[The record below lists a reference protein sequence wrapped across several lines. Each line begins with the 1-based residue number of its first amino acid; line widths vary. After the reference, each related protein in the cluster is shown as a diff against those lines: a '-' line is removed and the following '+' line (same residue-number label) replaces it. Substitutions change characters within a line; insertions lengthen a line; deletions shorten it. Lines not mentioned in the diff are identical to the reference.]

1 MGGTL
6 WRGYDQAALDQ
17 QINLRART
25 PEHVEFFARWAEE
38 SRRTRAASACR
49 LDLPYGDQPMQ
60 TLDFFP
66 AGGSDAPLVA
76 FIHGGYWQSLDKG
89 DFSYLAPAF
98 ADAGIAFASINYA
111 LAPAAR
117 IPQMVEE
124 IEQALVWL
132 YENAE
137 DLGFDREGI
146 VVAGHSAGGH
156 LAASAAVSDW
166 SRHDLP
172 RDLLRGVCVVSGLYQ
187 LEPIRLSYQQAVLQL
202 DEAAVAGC
210 SPHGLL
216 AGLTPEAAPPVL
228 LAVGEEEP
236 EEFRDQQAEF
246 LEAWRD
252 RGLAGAAVPLPGRH
266 HFSAVDALGEKGHA
280 LHEAVCYLA
289 QNGAVP

>member
-1 MGGTL
+1 MGEIL
-6 WRGYDQAALDQ
+6 WRGYDKAALDQ

-38 SRRTRAASACR
+38 GRRARARLDCR
-49 LDLPYGDQPMQ
+49 LDLPYGGKPMQ

-98 ADAGIAFASINYA
+98 LEAGIAYASINYS
-111 LAPAAR
+111 LAPATR
-117 IPQMVEE
+117 IPEMVSEVE
-124 IEQALVWL
+124 SAIAWL

-156 LAASAAVSDW
+156 LAAMAAVCDW

-172 RDLLRGVCVVSGLYQ
+172 RDLLRGACSVSGLYQ
-187 LEPIRLSYQQAVLQL
+187 LEPIRLSYQQEVIAL
-202 DEAAVAGC
+202 DEVAVSAN
-210 SPHGLL
+210 SPQALIADFG
-216 AGLTPEAAPPVL
+216 PPLV
-228 LAVGEEEP
+228 LAVGEDEP
-236 EEFRDQQAEF
+236 EEFRDQQEEF
-246 LEAWRD
+246 LAGWQG
-252 RGLAGAAVPLPGRH
+252 RGLAGTAIPLPARH
-266 HFSAVDALGEKGHA
+266 HFNAVDALGEKDHA
-280 LHEAVCYLA
+280 LHRALCYLA
-289 QNGAVP
+289 QNGALPE